1 MQFGMLRR
9 IMAPLKNTPF
19 HPQWLIFRHE
29 KASEHQIGTLTNGV
43 TLDIGA
49 GRQEIR
55 KQLPDNVTY
64 VALDYYDT
72 AVNWYETRPNIFGDG
87 QYLPIVDNSIDTVL
101 LLDVLEHL
109 PDPQQCVA
117 DIRRVLKPGGSVIIQ
132 VPFLYPL
139 HDVPLDFHRW
149 TLFGLRQLA
158 KKSDFSIVSEQVMGS
173 PVETAV
179 LLNNLALSKIILQWA
194 KRKNP
199 LALLGIMLPFT
210 VLVGNV
216 YARLMNK
223 ISPDCAGFMPQ
234 SYRVHWKKPA

>member
-1 MQFGMLRR
+1 MQFRSLRR
-9 IMAPLKNTPF
+9 LLAPIKNTPF

-29 KASEHQIGTLTNGV
+29 KTSSEQIGTLSCGI

-55 KQLPDNVTY
+55 EQLPDDVTY

-87 QYLPIVDNSIDTVL
+87 QYLPIADNSIDTVL

-109 PDPQQCVA
+109 PDPQQCIR
-117 DIRRVLKPGGSVIIQ
+117 DIQRVLKPGGCAIIQ

-149 TLFGLRQLA
+149 TLFGLRKLA
-158 KKSDFSIVSEQVMGS
+158 QKNGFSVLSEQVMGS

-179 LLNNLALSKIILQWA
+179 LLNNLAFSKIILQWL
-194 KRKNP
+194 KHKNP
-199 LALLGIMLPFT
+199 LALLGIMLPIAIFI
-210 VLVGNV
+210 GNI
-216 YARLMNK
+216 YAWMMNQ
-223 ISPDCAGFMPQ
+223 ISPDCEGFMPQ
-234 SYRVHWKKPA
+234 SYRVHWKKAA